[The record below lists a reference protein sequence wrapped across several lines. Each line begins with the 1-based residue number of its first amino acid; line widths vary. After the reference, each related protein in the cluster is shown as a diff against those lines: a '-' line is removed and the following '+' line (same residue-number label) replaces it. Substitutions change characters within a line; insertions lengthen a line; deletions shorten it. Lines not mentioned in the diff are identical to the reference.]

1 MASVVAVAHD
11 PLVLFFLCH
20 SCVVLL
26 LCRDLARVDGVD
38 CSIGEREVFRDAG
51 VVQSEEGDV
60 MCDAASFNSLECNS
74 LCGEEPSE
82 TGL

>member
-1 MASVVAVAHD
+1 
-11 PLVLFFLCH
+11 
-20 SCVVLL
+20 
-26 LCRDLARVDGVD
+26 VDGVD